1 MLGDESQS
9 ISSDGNEISCLED
22 VPDVAARLSR
32 QQWIAS
38 HYQVI
43 ALAPFAV
50 VVFVTLKF
58 FSQSTNRV
66 WVWLVGLTLVWAMAV
81 AVYAFYSLF
90 WGVKC
95 PVCGSGFGS
104 REECRSCGLPEHR
117 GITPKVPK
125 KLHFYD

>member
-1 MLGDESQS
+1 MP
-9 ISSDGNEISCLED
+9 SDTKEISCLDD
-22 VPDVAARLSR
+22 VPDVAVRLSR
-32 QQWIAS
+32 QQWIAG

-66 WVWLVGLTLVWAMAV
+66 WVWLTGLTLFWAIAV
-81 AVYAFYSLF
+81 AGYAFYSLF

-95 PVCGSGFGS
+95 PACGSGFGS
-104 REECRSCGLPEHR
+104 REECRSCGLPKHQ
-117 GITPKVPK
+117 GTALKVSK